1 MNKDLYAGQE
11 ATLRTLNGRTDWL
24 RVEKEVPQGSLLS
37 PCLFNL
43 YTEHIM
49 RNARL
54 GELQQESRQSGET
67 STCGYVDDTTLT
79 AGSDVEL
86 KILLLRVKEESE
98 RACLN

>member
-43 YTEHIM
+43 YTEHIL
-49 RNARL
+49 RNAGL

>member
-49 RNARL
+49 RNAGL

-67 STCGYVDDTTLT
+67 STCGYVDDTTLM